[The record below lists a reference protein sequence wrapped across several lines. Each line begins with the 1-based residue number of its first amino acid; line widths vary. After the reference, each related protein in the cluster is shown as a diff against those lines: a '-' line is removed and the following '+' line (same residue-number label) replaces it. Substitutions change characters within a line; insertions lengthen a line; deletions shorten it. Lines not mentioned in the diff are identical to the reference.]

1 MQAAEAR
8 PPYVS
13 FEVRPVED
21 RAASIEAGHYK
32 TRDEDFA
39 VITPQGSKDRTER
52 VAKEWFAQME
62 EQVQQQRMPGDW
74 LRQFKGAFAMWKEGK
89 ELPLNGTPILTWPV
103 LSPSQVRSCIDAQV
117 RTVEDLAAANEETIG
132 RIGMGG
138 RSLKDKAVAWL
149 DTAKTSGK
157 VTEEMAALRTSL
169 AEANT
174 RNDKLQ
180 EQITAL
186 AKQVDA
192 STKK

>member
-39 VITPQGSKDRTER
+39 IITPQGSKDRTER
-52 VAKEWFAQME
+52 VAREWFVQME
-62 EQVQQQRMPGDW
+62 EQVQQQRMPAEW
-74 LRQFKGAFAMWKEGK
+74 FRQFKGAFEMWKAGK

-117 RTVEDLAAANEETIG
+117 RTVEDLAAANEETIA

-138 RSLKDKAVAWL
+138 RSLKDKAIAWL
-149 DTAKTSGK
+149 DTAKGSGK
-157 VTEEMAALRTSL
+157 VTEEMAALRASL
-169 AEANT
+169 ADANA

-180 EQITAL
+180 EQLTAL
-186 AKQVDA
+186 AAQVA
-192 STKK
+192 ANTKK